1 MRVSLPNK
9 ATKIA
14 QTRLMPVEDC
24 IKSVVAPALAL
35 SLPENRALRVV
46 CLTNLLSEHISYMSM
61 NIITSGFSCALKRD
75 ENQNKKC
82 PHTNP
87 PERVWKK
94 YTALTEHI
102 LTSVIDTQRMLSSHR
117 YDMLKGPWW
126 RWLVVST
133 GFYTRTMW
141 NLPSSERGE
150 GERQLFSSWNFLY

>member
-87 PERVWKK
+87 PERV
-94 YTALTEHI
+94 
-102 LTSVIDTQRMLSSHR
+102 
-117 YDMLKGPWW
+117 
-126 RWLVVST
+126 
-133 GFYTRTMW
+133 
-141 NLPSSERGE
+141 
-150 GERQLFSSWNFLY
+150 